1 MPHPNRYPMD
11 KFKPAD
17 FKLICLLGLSCIAGH
32 AYAGQLSVLVT
43 SQADVPLENAVVYA
57 EPVNKISMPAPDAA
71 AIEQKNKKFL
81 PLVTV
86 AQTGASITFP
96 NHDTVR
102 HHVYS
107 FSPAKTFELKL
118 YSGVPSTPVIFDKAG
133 TVVLGC
139 NIHDQMLAFVQIVD
153 TPYFGKTDAEGK
165 VKILNIPNGQYTLK
179 VWHYALVKE
188 NVPLEQS
195 IAVKGNDQFIVKID
209 IKNSDL
215 R

>member
-1 MPHPNRYPMD
+1 MD

-17 FKLICLLGLSCIAGH
+17 FKLICLFGLSCIAGH

-43 SQADVPLENAVVYA
+43 SQADVPLENSVVYA

-118 YSGVPSTPVIFDKAG
+118 YSGVPSTPVTFDKAG

-153 TPYFGKTDAEGK
+153 TAYFGKTDAEGK